1 MSVIICSAKEAKKK
15 MEHMND
21 DDLVVLAVLNKKTLL
36 HNQTKQIK
44 KISGEELIDRADIIE
59 YQDNDFFGRF
69 SLYGISQDNIHSI
82 LFPQLE

>member
-1 MSVIICSAKEAKKK
+1 MGVMICSAKVAMKK
-15 MEHMND
+15 MEHIND
-21 DDLVVLAVLNKKTLL
+21 DDLVVLAVLNKKSML

-44 KISGEELIDRADIIE
+44 KRSGEELIDRADVIE

-69 SLYGISQDNIHSI
+69 SLYGISKEDIHSI

>member
-1 MSVIICSAKEAKKK
+1 MSIIICSAKEAKKK

-21 DDLVVLAVLNKKTLL
+21 DDLVVLAVLNKETLL

-44 KISGEELIDRADIIE
+44 KKNSDDLIDSADTIE
-59 YQDNDFFGRF
+59 YQDNDYFGRF
-69 SLYGISQDNIHSI
+69 SLYGISKDDIHSI

>member
-21 DDLVVLAVLNKKTLL
+21 DDLVVLAVFNRKSLL
-36 HNQTKQIK
+36 HSQTKQIK
-44 KISGEELIDRADIIE
+44 KKNSDDLIDSADTIE
-59 YQDNDFFGRF
+59 YQDNDYFGRF
-69 SLYGISQDNIHSI
+69 SLYGISKEDIHSI